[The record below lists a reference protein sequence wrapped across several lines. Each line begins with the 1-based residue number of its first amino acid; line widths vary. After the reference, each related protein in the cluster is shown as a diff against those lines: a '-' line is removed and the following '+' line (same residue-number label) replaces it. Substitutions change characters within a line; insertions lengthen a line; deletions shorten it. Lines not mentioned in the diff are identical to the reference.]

1 MAVFELW
8 GGWWGAVVCKAV
20 PAFARQLGVAAVVA
34 VGCCV
39 GSLGGCIAC
48 VCTASAAAHIQAWI
62 CRGGMSSCAVAAAAV
77 LCFWSVRPQGY
88 ELGSR
93 LNLSLSPR

>member
-1 MAVFELW
+1 MVFALW

-39 GSLGGCIAC
+39 GLSGGASRAWHSECCGAYPSLDLQGWHVFVRRCCCSGVWLLECQ
-48 VCTASAAAHIQAWI
+48 AS
-62 CRGGMSSCAVAAAAV
+62 
-77 LCFWSVRPQGY
+77 
-88 ELGSR
+88 GSR
-93 LNLSLSPR
+93 TRKPSQP